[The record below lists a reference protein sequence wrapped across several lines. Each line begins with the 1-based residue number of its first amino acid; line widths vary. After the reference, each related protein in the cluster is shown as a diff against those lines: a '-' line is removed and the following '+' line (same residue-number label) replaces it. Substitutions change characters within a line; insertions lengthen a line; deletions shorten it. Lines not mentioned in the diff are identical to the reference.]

1 MAKVLGFEPENKK
14 VYDLEQKIK
23 MQEGLIEELLKLN
36 QSYEEEVRRLVGEYD
51 KLYIKY
57 SATQNLP
64 IS

>member
-36 QSYEEEVRRLVGEYD
+36 QSYEEEVRRN
-51 KLYIKY
+51 
-57 SATQNLP
+57 A
-64 IS
+64 

>member
-57 SATQNLP
+57 SATQNLT
-64 IS
+64 I